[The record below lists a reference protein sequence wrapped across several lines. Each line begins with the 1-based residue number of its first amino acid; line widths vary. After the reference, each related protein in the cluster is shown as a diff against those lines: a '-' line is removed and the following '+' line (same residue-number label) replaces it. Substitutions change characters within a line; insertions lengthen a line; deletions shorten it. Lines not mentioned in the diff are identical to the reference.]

1 MPSVLGVAAIEDIWR
16 EIDYEV
22 TWLHGRWAI
31 YRQLFGTSEARVDV
45 LNRSAGTF
53 AHMLQDVLLDDVQ
66 LGLAK
71 LGDPAT
77 TRIRGAAVEN
87 LTLSNLC
94 QLVTASGALAAELP
108 PLLVAYDEACAKAR
122 DRRNKRI
129 AHFDL
134 QTMLKAKASVR
145 GPSREEIEVALE
157 ALRSVMNCIALHF
170 TGTQTAYELIVLDS
184 DGNSLIATLKG
195 GLRYWELVKDG
206 AIPHDD
212 LRSSTWGKV

>member
-1 MPSVLGVAAIEDIWR
+1 MPFALGVSAIDHIWR
-16 EIDYEV
+16 AIDYEV
-22 TWLHGRWAI
+22 AWLHGRWAI
-31 YRQLFGTSEARVDV
+31 YRQLFGTSETRVDV

-77 TRIRGAAVEN
+77 TRIRGAVVEN
-87 LTLSNLC
+87 LTLFNLC
-94 QLVTASGALAAELP
+94 QSVTASGALVAELP
-108 PLLVAYDEACAKAR
+108 PLLAAYNNACAKAR

-134 QTMLKAKASVR
+134 KTMLKAKASLR

-170 TGTQTAYELIVLDS
+170 TGTQTVYELIVLDN
-184 DGNSLIATLKG
+184 DGDSLIATLTR
-195 GLRYWELVKDG
+195 GLRYRELVEDG
-206 AIPHDD
+206 AIPHGD
-212 LRSSTWGKV
+212 LRSSSWGKV

>member
-1 MPSVLGVAAIEDIWR
+1 MSSELGVPEIDDIWR
-16 EIDYEV
+16 AIDYEV

-31 YRQLFGTSEARVDV
+31 YRQLFGTSASRVDV

-53 AHMLQDVLLDDVQ
+53 AYMLQDVLLDDVQ

-77 TRIRGAAVEN
+77 TRIRGTAVEN
-87 LTLSNLC
+87 LTLLNLC
-94 QLVTASGALAAELP
+94 KLVTASGALVAELP
-108 PLLVAYDEACAKAR
+108 PLLAAYDNACAKAR
-122 DRRNKRI
+122 ERRNKRI

-134 QTMLKAKASVR
+134 HTMLQSKASLS

-157 ALRSVMNCIALHF
+157 ALRSVMNCISLHF
-170 TGTQTAYELIVLDS
+170 TGMQTAYELIVLDS
-184 DGNSLIATLKG
+184 DGESLIATLKR
-195 GLRYWELVKDG
+195 GLRYRELVMDG

-212 LRSSTWGKV
+212 LRSYLG